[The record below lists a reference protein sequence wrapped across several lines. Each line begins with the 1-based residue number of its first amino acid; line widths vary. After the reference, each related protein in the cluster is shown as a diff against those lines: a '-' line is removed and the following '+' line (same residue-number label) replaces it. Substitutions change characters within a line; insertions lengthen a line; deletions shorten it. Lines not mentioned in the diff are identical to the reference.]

1 MIVEKPLVS
10 IIMNCHNGEK
20 YLAQSVN
27 SIIEQTYKNWELIFW
42 DNVSQDNSK
51 KIIEKFDDNRIKY
64 YKSKNFNK
72 LYESRN
78 LAIQKANGKF
88 ITFLDT
94 DDMWQTNK
102 IEKQIDFFSQNQDFK
117 IVYSNYYILDEKT
130 KRKSVKFKDKLHS
143 GMIFE
148 NLLRNYTVGIGT
160 VCLERDLFKH
170 HSFNNNFDIIGDFDF
185 FLRLSEKLK
194 IGYIHDTLFIY
205 RLHESNLSKKKLS
218 LHANEMQNWIDSN
231 KDIPKYKKKLKFL
244 KFYLLKLKFKSLL
257 SFIYK

>member
-1 MIVEKPLVS
+1 
-10 IIMNCHNGEK
+10 MNCHNGEK
-20 YLAQSVN
+20 YLEQS
-27 SIIEQTYKNWELIFW
+27 IESVLNQTYRNWELIFW
-42 DNVSQDNSK
+42 DNVSEDNSK

-78 LAIQKANGKF
+78 LAIQKASGKF

-94 DDMWQTNK
+94 DDMWEKNK
-102 IEKQIDFFSQNQDFK
+102 IEKQTDFFLKNEDFK
-117 IVYSNYYILDEKT
+117 IVYSNYYILNEK
-130 KRKSVKFKDKLHS
+130 KNIKSIKFKDKLQS

-148 NLLRNYTVGIGT
+148 NLLKNYTIGIGT
-160 VCLERDLFKH
+160 VCLERDLFKD

-185 FLRLSEKLK
+185 FLRLSEKFK
-194 IGYIHDTLFIY
+194 IGYMHDTLFIY

-231 KDIPKYKKKLKFL
+231 KDIPKFKKKLNFL

>member
-1 MIVEKPLVS
+1 
-10 IIMNCHNGEK
+10 MNCHNGEK
-20 YLAQSVN
+20 YLEQS
-27 SIIEQTYKNWELIFW
+27 IESVLNQTYRNWELIFW
-42 DNVSQDNSK
+42 DNVSEDDSK

-78 LAIQKANGKF
+78 LAIQKASGKF

-94 DDMWQTNK
+94 DDMWEKNK
-102 IEKQIDFFSQNQDFK
+102 IEKQTDFFLKNEDFK
-117 IVYSNYYILDEKT
+117 IVYSNYYILNEK
-130 KRKSVKFKDKLHS
+130 KNIKSIKFKDKLQS

-148 NLLRNYTVGIGT
+148 NLLKNYTIGIGT
-160 VCLERDLFKH
+160 VCLERDLFKD

-185 FLRLSEKLK
+185 FLRLSEKFK
-194 IGYIHDTLFIY
+194 IGYMHDTLFIY

-218 LHANEMQNWIDSN
+218 LHANEIQNWIDSN
-231 KDIPKYKKKLKFL
+231 KDIPKFKKKLNFL